1 VRVARVIVPKR
12 AISAPPASG
21 DALSH
26 GLAMIVAPVSFGFLG
41 WWIDGLLGTGP
52 GLLLGLAAFGVAAS
66 FASAYYRYEQ
76 RIARHEDGKPWT
88 RRPPTEARP

>member
-1 VRVARVIVPKR
+1 MRVARVFVPQR
-12 AISAPPASG
+12 RISAPPASG

-26 GLAMIVAPVSFGFLG
+26 GLAMIVAPVSFGALG
-41 WWIDGLLGTGP
+41 WWIDTRLGTSP
-52 GLLLGLAAFGVAAS
+52 ILLLALAAFGVAAS

-88 RRPPTEARP
+88 RRFQAGAR